1 MIGRAAALTNLG
13 DKDRAFRAKKQAF
26 GSFFRFS
33 PCRCAL
39 MRRKLRQ
46 RQIPSFGRRMVR
58 VCRET
63 DFSGCCFARKYDGM
77 RMPGKASLCHP
88 CRQPSAPACGVPRR
102 RNGSRAQ
109 RRQRQVRR
117 ECRNEDFS
125 GCYFARKYN
134 CMGTPKKS
142 LPLSPVSPAERTRL
156 RSAEAPQRKPR
167 AAPAKA
173 GSEGMSKR
181 GFLRLLLRPKI
192 QLHGD
197 AEKKP
202 PFVTRVASR
211 AHPLAECRG
220 AATEAAR
227 SAGKG
232 RFGGNVETRISPAV
246 TSPGNTTA
254 WGRRRNPTARGSCSP
269 RSGGKAP

>member
-46 RQIPSFGRRMVR
+46 RQIPSFGRRTVR

-77 RMPGKASLCHP
+77 
-88 CRQPSAPACGVPRR
+88 
-102 RNGSRAQ
+102 
-109 RRQRQVRR
+109 
-117 ECRNEDFS
+117 
-125 GCYFARKYN
+125 
-134 CMGTPKKS
+134 GTSEKS

-156 RSAEAPQRKPR
+156 RGAEAPQRKPR
-167 AAPAKA
+167 AAPAKG

-181 GFLRLLLRPKI
+181 GFLRLLLRPEI

-202 PFVTRVASR
+202 PFV
-211 AHPLAECRG
+211 
-220 AATEAAR
+220 
-227 SAGKG
+227 KG

-246 TSPGNTTA
+246 TSLGNTTA
-254 WGRRRNPTARGSCSP
+254 WGRRRNPTARGFCSP
-269 RSGGKAP
+269 RSGGRAP

>member
-46 RQIPSFGRRMVR
+46 RQIPSFGRRTVR

-77 RMPGKASLCHP
+77 
-88 CRQPSAPACGVPRR
+88 
-102 RNGSRAQ
+102 
-109 RRQRQVRR
+109 
-117 ECRNEDFS
+117 
-125 GCYFARKYN
+125 
-134 CMGTPKKS
+134 GTSEKS

-156 RSAEAPQRKPR
+156 RDAEAPQRKPL

-181 GFLRLLLRPKI
+181 GFLRLLLRPEI

-202 PFVTRVASR
+202 PFV
-211 AHPLAECRG
+211 
-220 AATEAAR
+220 
-227 SAGKG
+227 KG

-254 WGRRRNPTARGSCSP
+254 WGRRRNPTARGFCSP
-269 RSGGKAP
+269 KNGGRAP

>member
-46 RQIPSFGRRMVR
+46 RQIPSFGRRTVR

-77 RMPGKASLCHP
+77 
-88 CRQPSAPACGVPRR
+88 
-102 RNGSRAQ
+102 
-109 RRQRQVRR
+109 
-117 ECRNEDFS
+117 
-125 GCYFARKYN
+125 
-134 CMGTPKKS
+134 GTSEKS

-156 RSAEAPQRKPR
+156 RGAEAPQRKPR

-181 GFLRLLLRPKI
+181 GFLRLLLRPEI

-202 PFVTRVASR
+202 PFV
-211 AHPLAECRG
+211 
-220 AATEAAR
+220 
-227 SAGKG
+227 KG
-232 RFGGNVETRISPAV
+232 RFGGNVETRISPARA
-246 TSPGNTTA
+246 TPS
-254 WGRRRNPTARGSCSP
+254 SCCSP
-269 RSGGKAP
+269 SRSGPIC

>member
-77 RMPGKASLCHP
+77 
-88 CRQPSAPACGVPRR
+88 
-102 RNGSRAQ
+102 
-109 RRQRQVRR
+109 
-117 ECRNEDFS
+117 
-125 GCYFARKYN
+125 
-134 CMGTPKKS
+134 GTSEKS

-156 RSAEAPQRKPR
+156 RGAEAPQRKPR
-167 AAPAKA
+167 TAPAKA
-173 GSEGMSKR
+173 DLEGMSKR
-181 GFLRLLLRPKI
+181 GFLRLLLRPEI

-197 AEKKP
+197 AGEKP
-202 PFVTRVASR
+202 PFV
-211 AHPLAECRG
+211 
-220 AATEAAR
+220 
-227 SAGKG
+227 KG

>member
-46 RQIPSFGRRMVR
+46 RQIPSFGRRTVR

-77 RMPGKASLCHP
+77 
-88 CRQPSAPACGVPRR
+88 
-102 RNGSRAQ
+102 
-109 RRQRQVRR
+109 
-117 ECRNEDFS
+117 
-125 GCYFARKYN
+125 
-134 CMGTPKKS
+134 GTSEKS

-156 RSAEAPQRKPR
+156 RGAEAPQRKPR

-181 GFLRLLLRPKI
+181 GFLRLLLRPEI

-202 PFVTRVASR
+202 PFV
-211 AHPLAECRG
+211 
-220 AATEAAR
+220 
-227 SAGKG
+227 KG
-232 RFGGNVETRISPAV
+232 RFGGNVETRMSPAV